1 MKSLMILILK
11 LSFPIQQMTLLVIV
25 RRVVFED
32 TVELTKKDIL
42 KSEKDLNEEH
52 DPPSI
57 I

>member
-1 MKSLMILILK
+1 MILILK

-52 DPPSI
+52 DPPSVI
-57 I
+57 